1 MLDLRDF
8 LHLPQVESLFDR
20 LVQPQPGVILI
31 AGWEPH
37 PSAPPPPE
45 DGYLPSGRLTIFRIM
60 CRRFLSTNSVARA
73 IVVASDR
80 DTLRTTREHRHRTTV
95 LKVKP
100 SLSYGDLI
108 NEAVKRNPGLLA
120 IDRFEEAAADALKAA
135 KRGIPTI
142 AQFDSI
148 FAGQAVI
155 RQILDSGVP
164 QELLPWLKWVVAVS
178 RVRTLCPHCK
188 APCTATADQLVAS
201 GLVPPDLL
209 GRLDVDVVY
218 DAAGCPACQFTGRAG
233 EAIVFDIQALNV
245 DPNGSWQLEECLP
258 RAQYMV
264 ELAARGLVAWEDV
277 ASMDVTLLRQTFS
290 MLTSSERLR
299 AQAHYDL
306 QRKITELEA
315 ANQVLLTRTEALI
328 SLHDI
333 GQSLT
338 TSLKLEAVARR
349 VCRYTHGLCGADR
362 AVLYYLRPDNT
373 AEIIAV
379 AGWDRKFVRQRVTEV
394 EITGART
401 GKESVTF
408 TGWPPGIPQRHP
420 DVEGAALRAGLRVP
434 LVAHGTRVGM
444 MIVHSTTKRS
454 FTPGEVALLETFA
467 NQASIALQRAGLIQ
481 QLHEK
486 IDALEAAQVELVE
499 MERMAH
505 EMELARHVQQ
515 SVLPQVFPAVQG
527 YTFAAR
533 NQPARQVGGDFY
545 DVIRLPRDRL
555 GLVIADVSDKGMPAA
570 LYMALTRSLILA
582 EARRSESPRQVLTS
596 VHNLLLELGEPDMFV
611 TVFYGVIDGPT
622 RRLTYVRAGHDRP
635 ILLRNG
641 HDLSLGGEG
650 IFLGLAG
657 LDELHLSEEKVD
669 LQAGD
674 RLVLYTDGLI
684 DILSTQQT
692 SYGLGRLK
700 TLLRANADRS
710 AEQLCDVVF
719 EVLNAFRGDALQ
731 YDDMTML
738 VAAIE

>member
-1 MLDLRDF
+1 MLELRDF
-8 LHLPQVESLFDR
+8 LHLPQVESLFGR
-20 LVQPQPGVILI
+20 LVQPQPGVILV

-45 DGYLPSGRLTIFRIM
+45 DGFLPSGRLMIFRIL
-60 CRRFLSTNSVARA
+60 CRRFLSTNSRTRA

-80 DTLRTTREHRHRTTV
+80 DTLRTTRAQRHRTTV
-95 LKVKP
+95 LAVRP
-100 SLSYGDLI
+100 PLSYEDLI

-120 IDRFEEAAADALKAA
+120 IDRFEEAAADTLRAA

-148 FAGQAVI
+148 FAGRALIQ
-155 RQILDSGVP
+155 QILDSGVP
-164 QELLPWLKWVVAVS
+164 QESLSWLKWVVAVS

-188 APCTATADQLVAS
+188 APYAATAEQLVTS
-201 GLVPPDLL
+201 GLFPPGQL
-209 GRLDVDVVY
+209 GRLDFDVVY
-218 DAAGCPACQFTGRAG
+218 GADGCPDCQYTGRAG
-233 EAIVFDIQALNV
+233 EAIVFDIQALKV
-245 DPNGSWQLEECLP
+245 DPKGNWQLEECLT
-258 RAQYMV
+258 RAQYMM
-264 ELAARGLVAWEDV
+264 ELAAGGFVAWEDV
-277 ASMDVTLLRQTFS
+277 CRIDATLLRQTFN
-290 MLTSSERLR
+290 MLVSSERLR
-299 AQAHYDL
+299 AQAHDDL
-306 QRKITELEA
+306 QRKIAQLEV
-315 ANQVLLTRTEALI
+315 ANQVLQARTEALI

-379 AGWDRKFVRQRVTEV
+379 AGWDRKYLRQRVTES
-394 EITGART
+394 ELPGAKI
-401 GKESVTF
+401 GKEPATF
-408 TGWPPGIPQRHP
+408 SGWPPGIPQRHP

-434 LVAHGTRVGM
+434 LMAHGTRVGM
-444 MIVHSTTKRS
+444 MIVHSTSKRT
-454 FTPGEVALLETFA
+454 FNPGEVALLQTFA
-467 NQASIALQRAGLIQ
+467 NQAAVALQRAGLIQ

-486 IDALEAAQVELVE
+486 IDALEAAQAELVE

-515 SVLPQVFPAVQG
+515 SVLPRVFPALQG

-545 DVIRLPRDRL
+545 DVIRLPSDRL

-611 TVFYGVIDGPT
+611 TVFYGVIDGPS

-641 HDLSLGGEG
+641 QDLSLGGEG

-657 LDELHLSEEKVD
+657 LDALHLSEEKVD
-669 LQAGD
+669 LKAGD

-692 SYGLGRLK
+692 SYGLARLK
-700 TLLRANADRS
+700 TLLRESANMS

-719 EVLNAFRGDALQ
+719 DVLNAFRGDALQ